1 MPHRR
6 IAMMTALVMVVAAG
20 CNDESVTG
28 PTAPPPDDGEV
39 TTTTAATTTGAT
51 TSTTTTTTTSTSTT
65 TPQPERTFGVLPD
78 NIGAKVDNA
87 PGVTT
92 PGDIRELLPN
102 AWVFIPSEPDP
113 NDTHVQPPLPED
125 IDIITAYIEERTAI
139 LELVTQNPLPTEPS
153 ARYAAISVDGAVDIG
168 ETLLKPRSAAG
179 QYYDLREGILL
190 RPVVIDDPRSDTEA
204 IIFDCQL
211 DASAW
216 VNADGTL
223 ADGRAPG
230 VQQYPQIARMKKVDG
245 RWLADTVTSDDRVCA

>member
-1 MPHRR
+1 MSRPSSSVA
-6 IAMMTALVMVVAAG
+6 IALLVVGLAVAACDSPKPARPADSAG
-20 CNDESVTG
+20 SPAAADS
-28 PTAPPPDDGEV
+28 AP
-39 TTTTAATTTGAT
+39 
-51 TSTTTTTTTSTSTT
+51 SSTTTSTSTT

-78 NIGAKVDNA
+78 SIGAKVDNA

-125 IDIITAYIEERTAI
+125 IDIITAYIEAQTAI

-153 ARYAAISVDGAVDIG
+153 DRVVAIRVDEAVNIG
-168 ETLLKPRSAAG
+168 ETLLKPRAEAG

-216 VNADGTL
+216 VNSDGTL

-230 VQQYPQIARMKKVDG
+230 VERYPQIARMKKVDG